1 MLGEVL
7 MASPQHV
14 MAQDSLLTKDFEYLK
29 LSDSWLTSPNAA
41 GLNRLTIDHLTDA
54 QVGIKYETGGFVDYY
69 QAAKALSIG
78 ADIESYYRLSKHI
91 VMYGRMGYDNFSG
104 RDMTGS
110 AFINPTHMP
119 FDIIERTLD
128 NKGRKHKDTYYLT
141 GAVSGEIYKDITI
154 GARIDYTA
162 ANYAKYKDLRH
173 KNNLMDLT
181 VTAGVYVPIGCR
193 VQMGAN
199 YYYRR
204 SSEGVR
210 FSIYGNSD
218 LIYKSIVSYG
228 TAYGKAETFGEY
240 GYTDS
245 NREMPLFNEY
255 QGGGVQLSWDIT
267 PWLSWYNNFS
277 FNNRDG
283 YYGKKSSYTISYNQ
297 FDGNQFEYSG
307 RFSISHVNN
316 RHDFN
321 IQFSTEKLT
330 DYNNTYREVEDP
342 VTSARYYEYYTPV
355 KLSKKT
361 WTSGG
366 IAYTGYYGINDM
378 TTKWIVNGGVNLMQ
392 RKQTMYEYPYYRKQ
406 NIRSTELF
414 ARGEHNIPLKPGILT
429 AALGMSYKK
438 GSGEIYKDGVMAAPS
453 DKQTA
458 PAEMTAFLHREYQWL
473 TAPQYAIDAM
483 AKYAFIFPKTRM
495 KTYAKAGIC
504 YRRTSESDE
513 YLEGKSHTTLSFAIG
528 CTF

>member
-1 MLGEVL
+1 MTPLQ
-7 MASPQHV
+7 PIC
-14 MAQDSLLTKDFEYLK
+14 AQDSLLWKDYDYLK
-29 LSDSWLTSPNAA
+29 TSDPWLTSQNAA
-41 GLNRLTIDHLTDA
+41 GLTRLKTSHLSDATISYS
-54 QVGIKYETGGFVDYY
+54 ISNGGFVNYD
-69 QAAKALSIG
+69 QAGKSRTIDAG
-78 ADIESYYRLSKHI
+78 IESFYRLNKRSVI
-91 VMYGRMGYDNFSG
+91 YGRLSYNNFAG
-104 RDMTGS
+104 KDMTGS
-110 AFINPTHMP
+110 AFVNPYRMP
-119 FDIIERTLD
+119 FDIVEDSLT
-128 NKGRKHKDTYYLT
+128 NPGRKQRDTYNLI
-141 GAVSGEIYKDITI
+141 GAFGVDIYKGIALGI
-154 GARIDYTA
+154 KIDYTA

-316 RHDFN
+316 RHDLN

-378 TTKWIVNGGVNLMQ
+378 TTKWIVNSGVNLMQ

-414 ARGEHNIPLKPGILT
+414 ARGERNIPLKPGILT

-458 PAEMTAFLHREYQWL
+458 PVEMTAFLHREYQWL

-483 AKYAFIFPKTRM
+483 AKYAFIFPKTRI
-495 KTYAKAGIC
+495 KTYAKAGIS